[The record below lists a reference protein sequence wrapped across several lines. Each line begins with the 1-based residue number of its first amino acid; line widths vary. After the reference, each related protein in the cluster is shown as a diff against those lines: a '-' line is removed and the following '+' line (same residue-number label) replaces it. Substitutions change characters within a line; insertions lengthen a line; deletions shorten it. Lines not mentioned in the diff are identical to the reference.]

1 MKELTNI
8 DCDSSRIRFDDSY
21 LREIEERVFA
31 EGWSLKKAGKTFVG
45 IYCAFTPKELISA
58 AGAVPVTLC
67 AGSQEP
73 IATAES
79 RLPKNLCPLI
89 KASYG
94 HALEDSCPY
103 FHVVDLVFADAT
115 CDGKKKMF
123 ELLSQMKPIYVLQL
137 PQTYETPESMAYWLQ
152 ELKRMKQTL
161 EQKTGTVIDDDT
173 LRNEIKIFNLMRQTV
188 KKVFSLNQGETPLLY
203 GKEIDAITS
212 GGGFDCNPLKRIR
225 EMEAATELAK
235 ERGKQE
241 WFREEVKNKPRILLT
256 GCPTTNKKVLEIIES
271 CGGMVVAMEN
281 CGGLKTVGETV
292 DELIDPLQA
301 LATYYVRTAC
311 PCMTPNQ
318 KRQDIIADIIR
329 DYRIEGVVDLTWH
342 GCHTYNVE
350 ACLIKQCVNQRCNT
364 PYIQIETD
372 YTESDV
378 GQIKVRIEAFLEL
391 LR

>member
-1 MKELTNI
+1 M
-8 DCDSSRIRFDDSY
+8 
-21 LREIEERVFA
+21 
-31 EGWSLKKAGKTFVG
+31 
-45 IYCAFTPKELISA
+45 
-58 AGAVPVTLC
+58 
-67 AGSQEP
+67 
-73 IATAES
+73 
-79 RLPKNLCPLI
+79 
-89 KASYG
+89 
-94 HALEDSCPY
+94 
-103 FHVVDLVFADAT
+103 
-115 CDGKKKMF
+115 
-123 ELLSQMKPIYVLQL
+123 
-137 PQTYETPESMAYWLQ
+137 
-152 ELKRMKQTL
+152 

-225 EMEAATELAK
+225 EMEAATELEK